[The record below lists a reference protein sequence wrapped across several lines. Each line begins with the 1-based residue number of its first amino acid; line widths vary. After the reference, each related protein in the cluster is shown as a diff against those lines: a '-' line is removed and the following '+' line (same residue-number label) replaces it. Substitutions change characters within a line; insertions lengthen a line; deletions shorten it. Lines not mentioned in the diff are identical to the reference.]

1 MTIDAQLWRGI
12 SGHHIS
18 SRAALHKLK
27 HYFDSNIAVSS
38 SSEREEKVL
47 VCLVDELDFLLTK
60 DMRVLFSFLDWA
72 RSNGQ
77 RSFILI
83 GVANT
88 LNLMEQVAT
97 RRIASRAAVEYNRI
111 SFSPYNHDQIHQIIE
126 HRLSELTIPG
136 LPPNFVVL
144 LSRKAATAA
153 GDMRSALKICRATL
167 LAWKPHGLL
176 VAESDK
182 IPFQVFSNIITEAI
196 ESYRRSPFI
205 SGLASLSQLEIAIL
219 ICFCEE
225 RRNVC
230 GDEKGSSAAA
240 LTAAMLWEHLVSL
253 LHKIQQQKLIQHAN
267 AMKIHLIL
275 PPSYLVTKAID
286 RLMEKGILRSK
297 TTHLQCGKPI
307 VLYFLNLI
315 VHNVD
320 VVAGLRDTPW
330 ESFFS

>member
-1 MTIDAQLWRGI
+1 M
-12 SGHHIS
+12 
-18 SRAALHKLK
+18 KN
-27 HYFDSNIAVSS
+27 YFEANITVSS
-38 SSEREEKVL
+38 TTEREKKVL

-88 LNLMEQVAT
+88 LNLMEQVTT
-97 RRIASRAAVEYNRI
+97 RRIASRATVEYNRL

-126 HRLSELTIPG
+126 HRLSALSIPG
-136 LPPNFVVL
+136 LPSNFVML

-176 VAESDK
+176 VSETSKASA
-182 IPFQVFSNIITEAI
+182 QVFASIINEAI

-205 SGLASLSQLEIAIL
+205 SGLASCSQLEIAIL

-230 GDEKGSSAAA
+230 GDEKGSSAAS
-240 LTAAMLWEHLVSL
+240 LTAAMLREHLASL
-253 LHKIQQQKLIQHAN
+253 LHKVQQQKLVQQVN
-267 AMKIHLIL
+267 
-275 PPSYLVTKAID
+275 
-286 RLMEKGILRSK
+286 
-297 TTHLQCGKPI
+297 
-307 VLYFLNLI
+307 
-315 VHNVD
+315 
-320 VVAGLRDTPW
+320 
-330 ESFFS
+330 